1 MKIIF
6 CHSMQSVLIMT
17 DLEKS
22 MRKQYQYMRLGNNV
36 IEIQKE
42 LAQLQEWAEKWIIK
56 KKGKLTISDEND
68 IKHVLDKLRSL
79 DT

>member
-1 MKIIF
+1 
-6 CHSMQSVLIMT
+6 MQSVLIMT